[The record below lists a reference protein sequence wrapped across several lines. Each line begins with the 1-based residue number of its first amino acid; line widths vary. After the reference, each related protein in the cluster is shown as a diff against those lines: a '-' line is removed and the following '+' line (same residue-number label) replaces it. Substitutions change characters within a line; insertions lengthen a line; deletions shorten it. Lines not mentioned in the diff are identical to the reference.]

1 MLNESIV
8 IRAIQG
14 DITVLDV
21 DAIVNAANSF
31 LLGGGG
37 VDGAIHE
44 AAGPELLEACRRL
57 GGCDTGDAKITA
69 GFGLK
74 ARFII
79 HAVGPIWR
87 GGNRSE
93 AELLAS
99 CYRRSLQLAVAHN
112 VASIAF
118 PSISTGA
125 YAFPL
130 ARAAP
135 IAIKTIRSF
144 PISVA
149 SLREV
154 VLCCHSRDDLAV
166 YRQLFEEEH
175 A

>member
-1 MLNESIV
+1 MLNESV
-8 IRAIQG
+8 AMRAIQS

-21 DAIVNAANSF
+21 DAIVNAANS
-31 LLGGGG
+31 LLIGGGG
-37 VDGAIHE
+37 VDRAIHE
-44 AAGPELLEACRRL
+44 AAGPELLKACRLL
-57 GGCDTGDAKITA
+57 GGCDTGDAKVTA

-74 ARFII
+74 ARYII
-79 HAVGPIWR
+79 HAVGPIWH
-87 GGNRSE
+87 GGNRNE
-93 AELLAS
+93 AELLES

-135 IAIKTIRSF
+135 IAIRTIRSF
-144 PISVA
+144 LMSA
-149 SLREV
+149 SSLREV
-154 VLCCHSRDDLAV
+154 VLCCHSRENLAV
-166 YRQLFEEEH
+166 YCQLLEEEH